1 MKLDKDKKEEIIEL
15 LELIISDNTRLY
27 HSLNNSKTK
36 NFYSKEELQ
45 KTIDEISSKKI
56 KKIFEKK
63 LREFKYDRKQY
74 LMKKYGK
81 FIFSEKLVKSTIDSP
96 FRVKKIYSM
105 FKKIIS

>member
-1 MKLDKDKKEEIIEL
+1 MKLDKEKKEEIIEL
-15 LELIISDNTRLY
+15 LEIIFSDNTRLY
-27 HSLNNSKTK
+27 HSLNNSKLK

-45 KTIDEISSKKI
+45 KTIDEISSKKM

-63 LREFKYDRKQY
+63 LGEYKYDRKQY

-81 FIFSEKLVKSTIDSP
+81 FLLSKKLVKSTIDSP

-105 FKKIIS
+105 FKNIIN